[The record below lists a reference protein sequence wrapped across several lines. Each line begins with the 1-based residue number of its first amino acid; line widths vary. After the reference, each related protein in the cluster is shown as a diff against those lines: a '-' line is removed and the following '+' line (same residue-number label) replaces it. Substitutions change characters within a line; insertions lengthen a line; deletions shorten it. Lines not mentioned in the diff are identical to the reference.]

1 MKESTD
7 GKKFMIQK
15 IQLLIL
21 FLAVNGMVVFGQ
33 QSSSDTSAVQIKPYG
48 YIKLDSAYDTAR
60 TAYGDLGFW
69 TMPKSA
75 VGGGEEELTFSA
87 RETRLGLNITTSE
100 TGKFRITGKI
110 EGDLFEEAGTANKYA
125 PRLRLAYMDVAWGKG
140 WSLRFGQDWD
150 TYSSIH
156 PNMVDAGILGND
168 GHLYGRHPQIRL
180 TKDSQLGENTSVTF
194 KLAMQH
200 GRNGASYD
208 GDNQPDENAA
218 ASPNVHGSLVLKT
231 KLLSEKQSLFS
242 ISGAF
247 GHEKVRGA
255 VAYPDTY
262 RSWLIH
268 GGVQLP
274 LHSRLTLQG
283 IVWTGE
289 NLDNYLGGI
298 GQGVN
303 ADIGT
308 EVAVYGGWGQII
320 YSPSKQIQLGVGY
333 GIDDPDDNDL
343 AGDART
349 YNDRIFTNFFYNLT
363 DRAIIGMEYSHMR
376 TDYAQS
382 EDMHNHRIHL
392 GVKYSF

>member
-1 MKESTD
+1 MT
-7 GKKFMIQK
+7 GK

-21 FLAVNGMVVFGQ
+21 LLAMNGVVVFGQ
-33 QSSSDTSAVQIKPYG
+33 QTASDPIAVQIKPYG
-48 YIKLDSAYDTAR
+48 YIKLDSVYDTAR

-69 TMPKSA
+69 AMPKFA

-87 RETRLGLNITTSE
+87 RETRLGLNITASE
-100 TGKFRITGKI
+100 NGRLRITGKL
-110 EGDLFEEAGTANKYA
+110 EGDLFEEAVTTNKYV
-125 PRLRLAYMDVAWGKG
+125 PRLRLAYMDVAWGQG

-150 TYSSIH
+150 TYISFH
-156 PNMVDAGILGND
+156 PSMVDAGILGND

-180 TKDSQLGENTSVTF
+180 TRDSQLGENTSVTF

-200 GRNGASYD
+200 GRNGANYD
-208 GDNQPDENAA
+208 SDNQSDENAA
-218 ASPNVHGSLVLKT
+218 AAPNVHGSLVLKT
-231 KLLSEKQSLFS
+231 RLLSEKQSVFS

-247 GHEKVRGA
+247 GNEKVRGT
-255 VAYPDTY
+255 VAYPGTY

-268 GGVQLP
+268 GSAQLP
-274 LHSRLTLQG
+274 LHSRFTLQG

-289 NLDNYLGGI
+289 NIDNYLGGI

-303 ADIGT
+303 TDIGT
-308 EVAVYGGWGQII
+308 EVAGYGGWGQMV
-320 YSPSKQIQLGVGY
+320 YSPSKQIQLGFGY

-349 YNDRIFTNFFYNLT
+349 YNDRIFANFFYNLT
-363 DRAIIGMEYSHMR
+363 DKASIGVEYSYMR

-382 EDMHNHRIHL
+382 EDMHNHRVHM